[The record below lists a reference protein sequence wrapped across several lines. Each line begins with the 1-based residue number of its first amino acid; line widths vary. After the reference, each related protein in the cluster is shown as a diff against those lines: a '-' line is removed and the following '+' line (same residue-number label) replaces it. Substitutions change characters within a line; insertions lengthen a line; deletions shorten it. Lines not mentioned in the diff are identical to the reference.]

1 MEIHVIGIDLGKSV
15 FHLVGMDQH
24 GKVVTRK
31 RLSCSQIMGYT
42 AKIPTCIIGMEA
54 CCGSHFIGAALAT
67 QGEVAPQIRTG
78 G

>member
-1 MEIHVIGIDLGKSV
+1 
-15 FHLVGMDQH
+15 
-24 GKVVTRK
+24 
-31 RLSCSQIMGYT
+31 MGYT